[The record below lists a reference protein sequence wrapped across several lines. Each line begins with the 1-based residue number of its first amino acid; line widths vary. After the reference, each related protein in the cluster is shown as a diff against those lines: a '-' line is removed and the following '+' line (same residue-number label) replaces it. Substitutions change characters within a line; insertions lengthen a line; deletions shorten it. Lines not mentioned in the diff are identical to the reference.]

1 MKFPFFASF
10 IVFCLWL
17 GYEIHKHRNMEQKA
31 MDEFW
36 ETEVRANKT
45 RRKSLDSLNYITIPF
60 ESFPMQ
66 LLTGNDKIKECHET
80 LYELSKAPIVNLT
93 GITNTELKLTYGAPN
108 IKLLSEYDQRYTTL
122 ARTLQ
127 TFAELLY
134 ENGHFPEA
142 CTVLEFAVSTHTDIS
157 ASYRLL
163 ITIYEKLERSDKIS
177 ALLPVA
183 ENLRSGM
190 KDSIV
195 AMIQSALT
203 S

>member
-36 ETEVRANKT
+36 ETEARANKT
-45 RRKSLDSLNYITIPF
+45 RRKSLDALNYITIPF
-60 ESFPMQ
+60 DTFPMH
-66 LLTGNDKIKECHET
+66 LLIEDEKIKECHET
-80 LYELSKAPIVNLT
+80 LYELSKEPIVNLT

-108 IKLLSEYDQRYTTL
+108 IKLLSAYDQRYTTL

-134 ENGHFPEA
+134 QNGYLQEA
-142 CTVLEFAVSTHTDIS
+142 CTVLEFAISTYTDIS

-163 ITIYEKLERSDKIS
+163 ITVYQKLEKSDKIS
-177 ALLPVA
+177 ALLPIA

-190 KDSIV
+190 KTSIV
-195 AMIQSALT
+195 AMIQSALA